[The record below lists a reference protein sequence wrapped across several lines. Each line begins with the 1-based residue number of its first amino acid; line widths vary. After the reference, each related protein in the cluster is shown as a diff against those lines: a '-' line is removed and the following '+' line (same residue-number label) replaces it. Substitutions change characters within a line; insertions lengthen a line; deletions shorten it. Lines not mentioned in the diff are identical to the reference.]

1 MNKINKENGNYN
13 IEFFIFQIPKLI
25 YSILITSILNIIL
38 RSLSLTEM
46 QILSIKSEQSFVI
59 AQKKA
64 KDMKLFIIIKL
75 LIFFIFSFLLML
87 FFWYFISCFCAVYTN
102 TQIILINHTLISF
115 GFSMLYP
122 FGFYLLPGLLRIPAL
137 KAINRD
143 KKCLYKISRLIARI
157 L

>member
-1 MNKINKENGNYN
+1 M
-13 IEFFIFQIPKLI
+13 I

-38 RSLSLTEM
+38 RSLSLSES
-46 QILSIKSEQSFVI
+46 QILRIKSEQSFVI

-64 KDMKLFIIIKL
+64 KDMKFFIIIKL

-102 TQIILINHTLISF
+102 TQKILINDTLISF

-122 FGFYLLPGLLRIPAL
+122 FGFDLLPGILRIPAL
-137 KAINRD
+137 KAIKKD
-143 KKCLYKISRLIARI
+143 KKCLYNISRLVAKI